1 MADATCPT
9 CSPSDSRCGDQSSC
23 DIRGDLLQNSCVC
36 FFNRRPSDLS
46 KGYRLFVEAANEY
59 IVIVPE
65 GVACDATCD
74 SQAAENRCGEV
85 ADTPGQCREG
95 GLTTSIAPTSTPEPQ
110 PGPDPTTT
118 TGGITNIINSVTIPT
133 TTLSSPVTSSA
144 LPDTSSNT
152 LDPGPSPSTTSYS
165 PSTESGST
173 LGPNN
178 VTGTTSS
185 TEDPDNRS
193 ILPIPPNS
201 LQTTDIPT
209 FLPEPSSWVPEP
221 GSNSADGFSVLPV
234 FTSGDSVRPF
244 PCAASLVP
252 GESDAEGDCSS
263 RVDEALKNGELDLED
278 MLDALYAAVET
289 VSSEENE
296 DSRDPVTQDS
306 PSEYAPGS
314 YDDEEG
320 FVDNSPTTN
329 DSPLVVAPGDCLDCS
344 HPSNGTSLLEMT
356 TESGVARGFDAMALL
371 YFIVYLI
378 LQALL

>member
-1 MADATCPT
+1 M
-9 CSPSDSRCGDQSSC
+9 
-23 DIRGDLLQNSCVC
+23 
-36 FFNRRPSDLS
+36 
-46 KGYRLFVEAANEY
+46 
-59 IVIVPE
+59 
-65 GVACDATCD
+65 
-74 SQAAENRCGEV
+74 
-85 ADTPGQCREG
+85 
-95 GLTTSIAPTSTPEPQ
+95 
-110 PGPDPTTT
+110 
-118 TGGITNIINSVTIPT
+118 
-133 TTLSSPVTSSA
+133 
-144 LPDTSSNT
+144 
-152 LDPGPSPSTTSYS
+152 
-165 PSTESGST
+165 
-173 LGPNN
+173 
-178 VTGTTSS
+178 
-185 TEDPDNRS
+185 
-193 ILPIPPNS
+193 
-201 LQTTDIPT
+201 
-209 FLPEPSSWVPEP
+209 
-221 GSNSADGFSVLPV
+221 
-234 FTSGDSVRPF
+234 RPF